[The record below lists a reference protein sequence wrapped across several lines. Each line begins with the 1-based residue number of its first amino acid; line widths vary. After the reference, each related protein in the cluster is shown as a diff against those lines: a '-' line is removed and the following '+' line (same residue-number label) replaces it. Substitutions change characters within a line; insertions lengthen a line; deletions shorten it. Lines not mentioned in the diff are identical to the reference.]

1 MERRVH
7 PAKENPMAIPHA
19 LPGELI
25 SVAPYGADL
34 AAEVTHAIFKSEQLE
49 VIRVVLP
56 AGKEYTGHISPGE
69 LTIQCIEGQV
79 RFDAQSH
86 ALLTPATMVYVPPNT
101 PYKLAA
107 ADNASLLITIRLA
120 ETEGSPERG

>member
-1 MERRVH
+1 
-7 PAKENPMAIPHA
+7 MAIPHA

-34 AAEVTHAIFKSEQLE
+34 ASEVTHAIFKSEQLE

-79 RFDAQSH
+79 RFDGKTS
-86 ALLTPATMVYVPPNT
+86 ALLSPATMVYVPPNV
-101 PYKLAA
+101 PYTLTAV
-107 ADNASLLITIRLA
+107 DNASLLVTIRLA
-120 ETEGSPERG
+120 DTEGSPERG